1 MALKSIIEN
10 STEIPEGL
18 NDFYEEK
25 DGKFHLSVEGMT
37 EKVKLDEFRNS
48 NIDLKKQVE
57 EMSKSLES
65 FTGIDPTKAKEAL
78 QKISG
83 FEDKELMDQG
93 QFDELFKKKELELTG
108 KIDALQSHAT
118 EQEIVASR
126 YKEELE
132 TFRVTSAIQTAVSE
146 AGTPQSSAIADIL
159 ARAKTAWSIDDKGNL
174 FCVDETGKA
183 RYSENGTQYLSPK
196 EWAVELV
203 KSAPHL
209 FASSS
214 GGGANGSGQSTRSE
228 NPWSQNN
235 FNLTK
240 QGQLLQDNPVLAKQ
254 MATEA
259 GVELNL

>member
-1 MALKSIIEN
+1 MALKAVLES
-10 STEIPEGL
+10 STDIPEGL
-18 NDFYEEK
+18 TDFYEER

-37 EKVKLDEFRNS
+37 EKAKLDEFRNS
-48 NIDLKKQVE
+48 NIELKKQVE
-57 EMSKSLES
+57 QITKSLDS
-65 FTGIDPTKAKEAL
+65 FAGIDPAQAKDAL
-78 QKISG
+78 QKMSG
-83 FEDKELMDQG
+83 FEDKELMDKG

-118 EQEIVASR
+118 EQENIASK

-159 ARAKTAWSIDDKGNL
+159 ARAKSAWSIDDKGNL

-183 RYSENGTQYLSPK
+183 RYSENGTQYMSPK
-196 EWAVELV
+196 EWAIELV

-214 GGGANGSGQSTRSE
+214 GSGANGSGRSTKTD
-228 NPWSQNN
+228 NPWASSN

-240 QGQLLQDNPVLAKQ
+240 QGEILKENPELAERL
-254 MATEA
+254 ATEA
-259 GVELNL
+259 GVTL